1 MPLDVSRVFQLLD
14 QVPFIPFEA
23 ELVSGRRV
31 SVTHPENVTIFP
43 YRSRVREILVYYPD
57 RDEFSII
64 WPDSIAAL
72 HVAGRSQS
80 ASS

>member
-1 MPLDVSRVFQLLD
+1 MPMDVARVFELLD
-14 QVPFIPFEA
+14 RTPFIPFEA
-23 ELVSGRRV
+23 ELVSGKRIP
-31 SVTHPENVTIFP
+31 VTHPENVTVFP

-64 WPDSIAAL
+64 WPDSVAAL
-72 HVAGRSQS
+72 HVAGRSES